1 LKSLITIL
9 GLFIANTYFA
19 QTGQLP
25 NYNLA
30 IVDSCIAHIDSSVR
44 IVSLRYVNGS
54 DRDLEHYF
62 IQRLSEVDYIQK
74 ALKNSLV
81 NIPEGHRL
89 NGIDIAVYL
98 DSKSCL
104 LSASDYLHSEETG
117 ELLRIQTGD
126 HFQGCFTFKPEEQ
139 VLPCNTN

>member
-1 LKSLITIL
+1 M
-9 GLFIANTYFA
+9 
-19 QTGQLP
+19 
-25 NYNLA
+25 
-30 IVDSCIAHIDSSVR
+30 R